1 MTGTDDAGRL
11 IVPAAGRNPVD
22 IADEVAEHILDGN
35 DPPQLFSMSPS
46 AVLLRDGS
54 LIPLDADGWLLYV
67 ARRVTFVVPAVNGP
81 KAVAPPAAVMKL
93 VPPVVTPEIPP
104 LDGIVATPYL
114 DRDGNLVSD
123 DGYHPGTRL
132 VLHSGGFKIPPV
144 SASLSP
150 EDVAQAVKLL
160 TEEWLADFPFASPA
174 DQANAIAVPLGMTG
188 RMFFALAPLHVF
200 DASTA
205 GSGKNMLA
213 TTISMIVTGEPARVM
228 ELPAEGE
235 EQRKKITSALL
246 SGRELIV
253 WDESHVIAG
262 RTLAAILTAE
272 QYSDRLLGSNK
283 LICVANR
290 FTQVALG
297 NNTEVWGDLKRR
309 VVPSRLVPDTE
320 HPEHRASF
328 RHPNLEQWGRD
339 HRGELLAALL
349 TIWLNWAVKGK
360 PEADAGMGSFER
372 WARTVGGAL
381 QAAGIE
387 GFRASTPGWLADA
400 DDDDGWGDHLAELHA
415 RWPGQWFTVAEVAAV
430 IETGGLPQPPV
441 KRDPDKTLA
450 QRLAYSYRKAREK
463 WHGDLRLVRS
473 PGRDSASGGRTW
485 SVQRRSRTA
494 PESSASS
501 VSSEP
506 QVSGGLGTG
515 QRLLRM
521 PDYSGSSVDGRHGK
535 TTGQRPITGDTDHP
549 DHAGAVRERELRW
562 DELAGEDEQGELW
575 P

>member
-1 MTGTDDAGRL
+1 MTGSADAGRL

-22 IADEVAEHILDGN
+22 IADDVARNILDGN

-67 ARRVTFVVPAVNGP
+67 ARRVTFVVPAANGP

-93 VPPVVTPEIPP
+93 VPPVVTPELPP

-144 SASLSP
+144 SASPSP

-174 DQANAIAVPLGMTG
+174 DKANAIAVPLGMTG

-200 DASTA
+200 DASVA
-205 GSGKNMLA
+205 GSGKNLLA

-228 ELPAEGE
+228 ELPANGE

-297 NNTEVWGDLKRR
+297 NNIEVWGDLKRR

-320 HPEHRASF
+320 HPEDRASF
-328 RHPNLEQWGRD
+328 RHPNLEQWVRD

-349 TIWLNWAVKGK
+349 TIWLNWAAKGK

-381 QAAGIE
+381 LAAGIE
-387 GFRASTPGWLADA
+387 GFRANTPGWLADA
-400 DDDDGWGDHLAELHA
+400 DDDDDGWGDHLAELHA

-463 WHGDLRLVRS
+463 WYGDLRLVRS
-473 PGRDSASGGRTW
+473 AGRDSASGGRTW

-501 VSSEP
+501 ESSEA
-506 QVSGGLGTG
+506 QVSGGPGAG
-515 QRLLRM
+515 QRLLTM
-521 PDYSGSSVDGRHGK
+521 PVHSGSSVDGRHGK
-535 TTGQRPITGDTDHP
+535 TAGQRPITGDTDHP
-549 DHAGAVRERELRW
+549 DHAGAVRER
-562 DELAGEDEQGELW
+562 DEFTGEGEQGELW